1 MKMGYNWNNDGN
13 EHNDI
18 SYSSLNSYFEMCGC
32 FAGQFS
38 RDNRRTLYM
47 QWTDIHCILCSF
59 LNPCDLTLVSLAC
72 ICFGGEAFVFL
83 SGLPSYGNL
92 RAGLRRIHWLQ
103 HEEIARS
110 YSIR

>member
-47 QWTDIHCILCSF
+47 QWTDIHCIPLFF
-59 LNPCDLTLVSLAC
+59 LNPCDLTPVSLAC
-72 ICFGGEAFVFL
+72 ICFGGEAFVF
-83 SGLPSYGNL
+83 
-92 RAGLRRIHWLQ
+92 
-103 HEEIARS
+103 
-110 YSIR
+110 